1 MKGSAMLFRNSSKV
15 IDPKQ
20 AKEMMNRGILLID
33 VREVS
38 EWNKGHAP
46 GAIHLP
52 LGTLQ
57 DNLHRVPRDSQVLV
71 CCRSGNRS
79 AKAVAL
85 LTQQGYQALDIDGGM
100 AAWDANGLPVVN
112 NRGTRGS
119 IV

>member
-1 MKGSAMLFRNSSKV
+1 MLFRNSSKV

-20 AKEMMNRGILLID
+20 AKEMMNRGIMLID
-33 VREVS
+33 VREIS

-52 LGTLQ
+52 LDAIQ
-57 DNLHRVPRDSQVLV
+57 NNLHRIPRDSQVLV

-79 AKAVAL
+79 AKAVSF
-85 LTQQGYQALDIDGGM
+85 LTQQGYQALDVDGGM

-119 IV
+119 IS